1 VTPCRSR
8 PSAGTRTSD
17 RARLVRKGIPHIV
30 NPSLQLV
37 VPAFNESARLPST
50 LELLA
55 TWLRD
60 NAPAWGPVEVVVVDN
75 ASTDGTADV
84 ALGLTTPQL
93 PITVMECPRPGK
105 GAAVRAGMLTT
116 TADLVGFVDADGA
129 TSFEAL
135 ATAVSLI
142 TGGADV
148 AIGSRAVTGSV
159 TMTRHSALRE
169 RGAAVYRWSTGRLV
183 PGIRDTQCG
192 FKIFRGA
199 LARAVWAHTRIDGF
213 AFDVEV
219 LGQARLRGATIAEF
233 PVTWVDVP
241 GSTFSPA
248 RHGVESFRELA
259 AIGLILRRASR
270 TASVTSLTPLV
281 RSVLPEPPV
290 ADLALDA

>member
-1 VTPCRSR
+1 MIS
-8 PSAGTRTSD
+8 
-17 RARLVRKGIPHIV
+17 
-30 NPSLQLV
+30 SLQIV
-37 VPAFNESARLPST
+37 VPAFNEAARLPST
-50 LELLA
+50 IELLA
-55 TWLRD
+55 TWLRTD
-60 NAPAWGPVEVVVVDN
+60 APSWSGVEVIVVDN

-84 ALGLTTPQL
+84 ALALSTPDL
-93 PITVMECPRPGK
+93 PVTVVHCARPGK
-105 GAAVRAGMLTT
+105 GAAVRAGMLAT

-142 TGGADV
+142 EGDDADV

-159 TMTRHSALRE
+159 TMMRHSALRE
-169 RGAAVYRWSTGRLV
+169 RGAAVYRWSTARLV

-199 LARAVWAHTRIDGF
+199 LAREIWADTRVDGF
-213 AFDVEV
+213 SFDVEV
-219 LGQARLRGATIAEF
+219 LGRARLHGARVTEF

-259 AIGLILRRASR
+259 QIGRILRRASR
-270 TASVTSLTPLV
+270 TATVAPLV
-281 RSVLPEPPV
+281 PAAPHARPDAPT